1 MLTSKLIGAKVFSI
15 HAGHNV
21 GTVKS
26 WLIDL
31 KDLKVSIIT
40 VELSD
45 KALNYL
51 LAGDIRSLGAGG
63 KHMVI
68 IDYEE
73 KLSPKDDLIRHRE
86 MIDDGTSLMGYK
98 VKTASGRYLGKLKDL
113 SIDMQDLY
121 VLKLHIRARA
131 MARLVNERLM
141 IDRTDILE
149 INKSLITVKDSYAKT
164 KQAVQKALPA

>member
-63 KHMVI
+63 KHMVPLVL
-68 IDYEE
+68 E
-73 KLSPKDDLIRHRE
+73 
-86 MIDDGTSLMGYK
+86 DGGHQGANTVVVFHEQDVVHGHSFTSCSSL
-98 VKTASGRYLGKLKDL
+98 APLR
-113 SIDMQDLY
+113 
-121 VLKLHIRARA
+121 RAR
-131 MARLVNERLM
+131 
-141 IDRTDILE
+141 
-149 INKSLITVKDSYAKT
+149 KF
-164 KQAVQKALPA
+164 